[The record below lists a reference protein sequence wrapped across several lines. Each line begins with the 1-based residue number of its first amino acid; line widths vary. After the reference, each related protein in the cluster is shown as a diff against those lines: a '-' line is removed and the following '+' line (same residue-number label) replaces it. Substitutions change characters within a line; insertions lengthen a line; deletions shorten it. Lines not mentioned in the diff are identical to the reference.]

1 MHPATIAQF
10 RHALPYINTHRG
22 KTFVIMLS
30 AQTIDSIHFSAIA
43 QDIALLHSLGIRL
56 VVVYGAR
63 VQIDEALKRAD
74 VQSVFHQEVRITG
87 ADELPIIAS
96 AVGSVRLK
104 IESQFCGGFANTP
117 LFGSKI
123 ITTSGNFVSAKP
135 FGVRDGV
142 DFCQTGEVRRVDKLA
157 ISHHLEHHHL
167 IIISPLAFSATGE
180 LYNLE
185 AFDVAKCVATAL
197 NADKLIVFGKE
208 QGVFDAEGN
217 LLKEM
222 TVKQAKAHPD
232 HNTPA
237 LKNAINACISGV
249 LRVHL
254 LGHEDDGA
262 LLKELF
268 TTDGAGTMISQD
280 PYDTIRQA
288 SVHDVMGILALI
300 KPLEDEGILIKRPK
314 ETLEAQIEHFC
325 VIERDGKILGCAGL
339 YPLDE
344 DSAEIMSVAIDPAYR
359 SGERGTNLL
368 KFIENKAR
376 QSGKNKLFALT
387 TRTLHWFIKHG
398 FYETDP
404 TSLPDERYQRWH
416 NGRNAK
422 VLVKPL

>member
-30 AQTIDSIHFSAIA
+30 AQTTDSVYLNAIT

-56 VVVYGAR
+56 IIVHGAR
-63 VQIDEALKRAD
+63 IQIDTALKMAGID
-74 VQSVFHQEVRITG
+74 SAFYQGVRITRT
-87 ADELPIIAS
+87 DELPIIAS

-117 LFGSKI
+117 LFGSQI
-123 ITTSGNFVSAKP
+123 ITTSANFVSAKP
-135 FGVRDGV
+135 YGVRDGV
-142 DFCQTGEVRRVDKLA
+142 DFCQTGEVRRVDGVAL
-157 ISHHLEHHHL
+157 SHHLDHHHL
-167 IIISPLAFSATGE
+167 VIISPLAFSVTGE

-185 AFDVAKCVATAL
+185 AFEVATCVAIAL

-208 QGVFDAEGN
+208 QGIFDADGK

-222 TVKQAKAHPD
+222 TIKQAKAHPD
-232 HNTPA
+232 HNTPT
-237 LKNAINACISGV
+237 LKNAINACMSGV

-325 VIERDGKILGCAGL
+325 VIERDGKILGCASL

-344 DSAEIMSVAIDPAYR
+344 DSAEIASVAIDPAYR

-368 KFIENKAR
+368 KFIENRAR
-376 QSGKNKLFALT
+376 QAGKNKLFALT
-387 TRTLHWFIKHG
+387 TRTLHWFVKHG
-398 FYETDP
+398 FCETDP
-404 TSLPDERYQRWH
+404 TSLPNERYQRWH